1 MVPAGSSRGGTASQR
16 LSCVVTD
23 FSYYTQTSSARG
35 RPQTLNRPGG
45 TIGNREGL
53 GEKRV
58 CDKPRALVGKTSPC
72 GENIP
77 LWGKHPL
84 VGKTSPCGENIFT
97 TLPAPLNAY
106 KTAPRKKPDTIPKG
120 EEERYRSQP
129 PPSLSPGPGQ
139 GWKVSPGKGTPE
151 VGLAHGASSPPASKV
166 CRSHCRYARC
176 ICAQASIPWTISS
189 PAGPHDLQKAFA
201 CSAKLPTNSS
211 WPSSPCRASSPGCF
225 SSCISILLSQPIR
238 GVLGDTLPVGAEPK
252 QKGRGPIPGAPAFN
266 FLSHR

>member
-129 PPSLSPGPGQ
+129 P
-139 GWKVSPGKGTPE
+139 
-151 VGLAHGASSPPASKV
+151 
-166 CRSHCRYARC
+166 
-176 ICAQASIPWTISS
+176 
-189 PAGPHDLQKAFA
+189 
-201 CSAKLPTNSS
+201 
-211 WPSSPCRASSPGCF
+211 
-225 SSCISILLSQPIR
+225 
-238 GVLGDTLPVGAEPK
+238 
-252 QKGRGPIPGAPAFN
+252 
-266 FLSHR
+266 